1 MILVVLLHEFTMKF
15 HVKHILYT
23 GFYFLPVLLL
33 TFYAKLFC
41 PGLSLSRHGCFFC
54 YITLKRKKM
63 PSQPTDNWSKKS
75 KNKKV
80 QYFLVYSS
88 YFVILIQIKKLLSLT
103 LQEALVNAGDMGRD
117 YEHCLELQKKANDL
131 ESAVSR
137 SLGHV
142 LHHSFTDQF
151 ISLFLRWWFC
161 LIYGYLLILIVSG

>member
-1 MILVVLLHEFTMKF
+1 MILVVLLHEFTLKF

-88 YFVILIQIKKLLSLT
+88 YVPQTKFGNILFLLCFLLLWLFFFFYFLLPTFLSASVLIKLLNIWSWNLFSMNRHVVQMCGT
-103 LQEALVNAGDMGRD
+103 DLIFREHACIWVRVMHVN
-117 YEHCLELQKKANDL
+117 
-131 ESAVSR
+131 
-137 SLGHV
+137 
-142 LHHSFTDQF
+142 
-151 ISLFLRWWFC
+151 
-161 LIYGYLLILIVSG
+161 

>member
-1 MILVVLLHEFTMKF
+1 MWSIHC
-15 HVKHILYT
+15 IQ
-23 GFYFLPVLLL
+23 GYFLPVLLL

-54 YITLKRKKM
+54 YITLKRKKC
-63 PSQPTDNWSKKS
+63 PVSLPTIGA
-75 KNKKV
+75 KKV

-88 YFVILIQIKKLLSLT
+88 YFVILIQIKKWLSLT

-151 ISLFLRWWFC
+151 ILSHLFWDGDSAWFMATC
-161 LIYGYLLILIVSG
+161 